1 MLGKEIYKLSLKK
14 YYFSV
19 INTQMTDDY
28 LFTILPGQS
37 TLLKPKIILSSF
49 MFREHIYITSCNY
62 NIICNVIK
70 REPAYNTVRILQSKS
85 VTFMLIKSGFWNKL
99 KQKLLLISK
108 QNINKQKNLHCT
120 FQGRQG
126 NTAYFRSLLCFL
138 QVNIKMNL
146 PFLSK

>member
-1 MLGKEIYKLSLKK
+1 MI
-14 YYFSV
+14 
-19 INTQMTDDY
+19 DDY

-49 MFREHIYITSCNY
+49 MFREHIYITRCNY

-99 KQKLLLISK
+99 KHKLLLISK
-108 QNINKQKNLHCT
+108 QNINNNKI
-120 FQGRQG
+120 FIIPFRGGRERQHIFIL
-126 NTAYFRSLLCFL
+126 YCVFFRSIL
-138 QVNIKMNL
+138 K
-146 PFLSK
+146 

>member
-1 MLGKEIYKLSLKK
+1 
-14 YYFSV
+14 
-19 INTQMTDDY
+19 MTDDY

-49 MFREHIYITSCNY
+49 MFREHIYITRCNY

-108 QNINKQKNLHCT
+108 QNINKQKKS
-120 FQGRQG
+120 
-126 NTAYFRSLLCFL
+126 SLYLLGKVGKDSIFSFFTVFSL
-138 QVNIKMNL
+138 GQY
-146 PFLSK
+146 